1 MLRVAKFGGS
11 SVASAEQFK
20 KVKNIVNMDK
30 TRKFVVVSAVGKA
43 NKEDN
48 KITDLLYLCYA
59 HVKYNMNCEHIFSI
73 IEKKFTD
80 IAQELNLKFDIKG
93 ELRKLKEKLDSKKIT
108 EEYLVSRGE
117 YLTALLMSEYLGYK
131 FLDAQDLIFYNY
143 DNRFDYEKSEKAFEL
158 IENTGENFVIPGF
171 YGAYPNGEVKLM
183 TRGGGDVSGAI
194 VASLANASVYENW
207 TDVSGVLMADPRII
221 PNPKPIKVVN
231 YNELR
236 ELSYM
241 GASVLHEE
249 AVFPVALKKIP
260 IQIRNTNKPEDFGTI
275 IKNTDDDNS
284 EAFEKNTITGIAGKK
299 DFSIIT
305 IRKVHMSNEVGLIK
319 KALTVFEDYNV
330 SIEHIPSGVD
340 SFSVVVESKAV
351 KPFVYELMGKLRK
364 ATSADEVTLTNEI
377 SLIAT
382 VGTGM
387 KNNKGVSG
395 RLLTAIGKSGI
406 NIVVI
411 SQTSDEINIIVGVHN
426 SDYER
431 TIKTIYYEFNPQ

>member
-158 IENTGENFVIPGF
+158 IEKTGENFVIPGF

-330 SIEHIPSGVD
+330 SIEH
-340 SFSVVVESKAV
+340 
-351 KPFVYELMGKLRK
+351 MGKLRK